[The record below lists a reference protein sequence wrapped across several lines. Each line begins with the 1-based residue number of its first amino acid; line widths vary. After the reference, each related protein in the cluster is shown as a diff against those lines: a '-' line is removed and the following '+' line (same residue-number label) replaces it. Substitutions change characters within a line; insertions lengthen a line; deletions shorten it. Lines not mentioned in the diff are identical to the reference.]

1 MTGRFATIPSC
12 RFIAKSEHVVLD
24 NYPAKTTSA
33 TYRAGF
39 T

>member
-1 MTGRFATIPSC
+1 MTGRYATIPSC
-12 RFIAKSEHVVLD
+12 SLIAKSEHVVLD
-24 NYPAKTTSA
+24 NYPAKTTSV